1 MKYREL
7 FFNPRIMAIGVM
19 GFASGLPLS
28 LSDSTLQAWLTV
40 ENVSIASIGMFSLVG
55 FPYLFKFVWAPLLD
69 CFNLGFL
76 GRRKDWVFVFQLC
89 VAASLIWMGQMDFA
103 QNQLYIVGA
112 IAFSIA
118 LFSASQDIVVDA
130 YRADASLP
138 DERALA
144 AAISVT
150 GYRIA
155 MIVSGAGALI
165 AAQTIGFSMVYSIL
179 GFLMVLCALLN
190 FVFPQ
195 VQGNPSSEGYGMKS
209 LAAPFFDL
217 INRKEF
223 FLIMFLVLSY
233 KLGDAFAGR
242 LTTTFLLRHLE
253 FSLVDVGSINKALGL
268 AASII
273 GAIYGGV
280 IVFRFGLYRSLLYFG
295 VLQAVTNLG
304 FFILSLFEKNY
315 FGLVAVIGLENL
327 AGGMGTAAFIAFLM
341 NICNKSY
348 TATQFA
354 ILTAFASLGRVFSGP
369 PSGFLVESY
378 GWSWFYIFSFLVALP
393 SIIVLKIYNVQLH
406 AYFSQENK

>member
-7 FFNPRIMAIGVM
+7 FFNPRIMAIGIM

-40 ENVSIASIGMFSLVG
+40 ENISIASIGMFSLVG
-55 FPYLFKFVWAPLLD
+55 LPYLFKFAWAPLLD
-69 CFNLGFL
+69 WLNLGFL
-76 GRRKDWVFVFQLC
+76 GRRKDWIFVFQLC
-89 VAASLIWMGQMDFA
+89 VAASLLCMGQMDFA
-103 QNQLYIVGA
+103 DNRLYIVGA

-130 YRADASLP
+130 YRADVSKAN
-138 DERALA
+138 ERAFA

-165 AAQTIGFSMVYSIL
+165 AAQTFGFSVVYSIL
-179 GFLMVLCALLN
+179 GCLMVFCALLN
-190 FVFPQ
+190 FVFPK
-195 VQGNPSSEGYGMKS
+195 VQGNEPSGYGLKS
-209 LAAPFFDL
+209 LAAPFYDL
-217 INRKEF
+217 IFRKEF
-223 FLIMFLVLSY
+223 LLIIFLVLSY

-280 IVFRFGLYRSLLYFG
+280 IVYRFGLYRSLLYFG
-295 VLQAVTNLG
+295 VLQALTNLG
-304 FFILSLFEKNY
+304 FFVLSLCEKNY

-341 NICNKSY
+341 NICNKSF

-354 ILTAFASLGRVFSGP
+354 ILTAVASLGRVFSGP
-369 PSGFLVESY
+369 PSGFLVEAY
-378 GWSWFYIFSFLVALP
+378 GWSWFFIFSFLVALP
-393 SIIVLKIYNVQLH
+393 SIAVLRIYRVRLDG
-406 AYFSQENK
+406 YFSKEFK

>member
-1 MKYREL
+1 
-7 FFNPRIMAIGVM
+7 M

-40 ENVSIASIGMFSLVG
+40 ENISIASIGMFSLVG
-55 FPYLFKFVWAPLLD
+55 FPYLFKFAWAPILD
-69 CFNLGFL
+69 WLNLGFL
-76 GRRKDWVFVFQLC
+76 GRRKDWIFVFQLC
-89 VAASLIWMGQMDFA
+89 VAASLLCMGQMDFA
-103 QNQLYIVGA
+103 ENQLYIVGA
-112 IAFSIA
+112 IAFLIA

-130 YRADASLP
+130 YRADVSKAN
-138 DERALA
+138 ERAFA

-165 AAQTIGFSMVYSIL
+165 GAQTFGFSVVYSVL
-179 GFLMVLCALLN
+179 GCLMVFCALLN
-190 FVFPQ
+190 FVFPK
-195 VQGNPSSEGYGMKS
+195 VQSNDPSGGYGLKS
-209 LAAPFFDL
+209 LAAPFYDL
-217 INRKEF
+217 IFRKEF
-223 FLIMFLVLSY
+223 LLIIFLVLSY

-280 IVFRFGLYRSLLYFG
+280 IVYRFGLYRSLLYFG
-295 VLQAVTNLG
+295 VLQALTNLG
-304 FFILSLFEKNY
+304 FFVLSLFEKNY

-354 ILTAFASLGRVFSGP
+354 ILTAVASLGRVFSGP
-369 PSGFLVESY
+369 PSGFLVEAY
-378 GWSWFYIFSFLVALP
+378 GWSWFFIFSFLVAIP
-393 SIIVLKIYNVQLH
+393 SIVVLRIYRVRLDG
-406 AYFSQENK
+406 YFSKELK

>member
-1 MKYREL
+1 
-7 FFNPRIMAIGVM
+7 
-19 GFASGLPLS
+19 
-28 LSDSTLQAWLTV
+28 
-40 ENVSIASIGMFSLVG
+40 MFSLVG
-55 FPYLFKFVWAPLLD
+55 FPYLFKFAWAPLLD
-69 CFNLGFL
+69 WLNLGFL
-76 GRRKDWVFVFQLC
+76 GRRKDWIFVFQLC
-89 VAASLIWMGQMDFA
+89 VAASLLCMGQMDFA
-103 QNQLYIVGA
+103 ENQLYIVGA

-130 YRADASLP
+130 YRADVSKAN
-138 DERALA
+138 ERAFA

-165 AAQTIGFSMVYSIL
+165 GAQTFGFSVVYSVL
-179 GFLMVLCALLN
+179 GCLMVFCALLN
-190 FVFPQ
+190 FVFPK
-195 VQGNPSSEGYGMKS
+195 VQSNDPSGGYGLKS
-209 LAAPFFDL
+209 LAAPFYDL
-217 INRKEF
+217 IFRKEF
-223 FLIMFLVLSY
+223 LLIIFLVLSY

-280 IVFRFGLYRSLLYFG
+280 IVYRFGLYRSLLYFG
-295 VLQAVTNLG
+295 VLQALTNLG
-304 FFILSLFEKNY
+304 FFVLSLFEKNY

-354 ILTAFASLGRVFSGP
+354 ILTAVASLGRVFSGP
-369 PSGFLVESY
+369 PSGFLVEAY
-378 GWSWFYIFSFLVALP
+378 GWSWFFIFSFLVAIP
-393 SIIVLKIYNVQLH
+393 SIVVLRIYRVRLDG
-406 AYFSQENK
+406 YFSKELK

>member
-7 FFNPRIMAIGVM
+7 FFNPRIMAIGIM

-40 ENVSIASIGMFSLVG
+40 ENISIASIGMFSLVG
-55 FPYLFKFVWAPLLD
+55 FPYLFKFAWAPLLD
-69 CFNLGFL
+69 WLNLGFL
-76 GRRKDWVFVFQLC
+76 GRRKDWIFVFQLC
-89 VAASLIWMGQMDFA
+89 VAASLLCMGQMDFA
-103 QNQLYIVGA
+103 ENQLYIVGA
-112 IAFSIA
+112 IAFLIA

-130 YRADASLP
+130 YRADVSKAN
-138 DERALA
+138 ERAFA

-165 AAQTIGFSMVYSIL
+165 AAQTFGFSVVYSVL
-179 GFLMVLCALLN
+179 GCLMVFCALLN
-190 FVFPQ
+190 FVFPK
-195 VQGNPSSEGYGMKS
+195 VQSNDPSGGYGLKS
-209 LAAPFFDL
+209 LAAPFYDL
-217 INRKEF
+217 IFRKEF
-223 FLIMFLVLSY
+223 LLIIFLVLSY

-280 IVFRFGLYRSLLYFG
+280 IVYRFGLYRSLLYFG
-295 VLQAVTNLG
+295 VLQALTNLG
-304 FFILSLFEKNY
+304 FFVLSLFEKNY

-354 ILTAFASLGRVFSGP
+354 ILTAVASLGRVFSGP
-369 PSGFLVESY
+369 PSGFLVEAY
-378 GWSWFYIFSFLVALP
+378 GWSWFFIFSFLVAIP
-393 SIIVLKIYNVQLH
+393 SIVVLRIYRVRLDG
-406 AYFSQENK
+406 YFSKELK

>member
-7 FFNPRIMAIGVM
+7 FFNPRIMAIGIM

-40 ENVSIASIGMFSLVG
+40 ENISIASIGMFSLVG
-55 FPYLFKFVWAPLLD
+55 FPYLFKFAWAPLLD
-69 CFNLGFL
+69 WLNLGFL
-76 GRRKDWVFVFQLC
+76 GRRKDWIFVFQLC
-89 VAASLIWMGQMDFA
+89 VAASLLCMGQMDFA
-103 QNQLYIVGA
+103 ENQLYIVGA
-112 IAFSIA
+112 IAFLIA

-130 YRADASLP
+130 YRADVSKAN
-138 DERALA
+138 ERAFA

-165 AAQTIGFSMVYSIL
+165 GAQTFGFSVVYSVL
-179 GFLMVLCALLN
+179 GCLMVFCALLN
-190 FVFPQ
+190 FVFPK
-195 VQGNPSSEGYGMKS
+195 VQSNDPSGGYGLKS
-209 LAAPFFDL
+209 LAAPFYDL
-217 INRKEF
+217 IFRKEF
-223 FLIMFLVLSY
+223 LLIIFLVLSY

-280 IVFRFGLYRSLLYFG
+280 IVYRFGLYRSLLYFG
-295 VLQAVTNLG
+295 VLQALTNLG
-304 FFILSLFEKNY
+304 FFVLSLFEKNY

-354 ILTAFASLGRVFSGP
+354 ILTAVASLGRVFSGP
-369 PSGFLVESY
+369 PSGFLVEAY
-378 GWSWFYIFSFLVALP
+378 GWSWFFIFSFLVAIP
-393 SIIVLKIYNVQLH
+393 SIVVLRIYRVRLDG
-406 AYFSQENK
+406 YFSKELK

>member
-7 FFNPRIMAIGVM
+7 FFNPRIMAIGIM

-40 ENVSIASIGMFSLVG
+40 ENISIASIGMFSLVG
-55 FPYLFKFVWAPLLD
+55 FPYLFKFAWAPLLD
-69 CFNLGFL
+69 WLNLGFL
-76 GRRKDWVFVFQLC
+76 GRRKDWIFVFQLC
-89 VAASLIWMGQMDFA
+89 VAASLLCMGQMDFA
-103 QNQLYIVGA
+103 ENQLYIVGA

-130 YRADASLP
+130 YRADVSKAN
-138 DERALA
+138 ERAFA

-165 AAQTIGFSMVYSIL
+165 GAQTFGFSVVYSVL
-179 GFLMVLCALLN
+179 GCLMVFCALLN
-190 FVFPQ
+190 FVFPK
-195 VQGNPSSEGYGMKS
+195 VQSNDPSGGYGLKS
-209 LAAPFFDL
+209 LAAPFYDL
-217 INRKEF
+217 IFRKEF
-223 FLIMFLVLSY
+223 LLIIFLVLSY

-280 IVFRFGLYRSLLYFG
+280 IVYRFGLYRSLLYFG
-295 VLQAVTNLG
+295 VLQALTNLG
-304 FFILSLFEKNY
+304 FFVLSLFEKNY

-354 ILTAFASLGRVFSGP
+354 ILTAVASLGRVFSGP
-369 PSGFLVESY
+369 PSGFLVEAY
-378 GWSWFYIFSFLVALP
+378 GWSWFFIFSFLVAIP
-393 SIIVLKIYNVQLH
+393 SIVVLRIYRVRLDG
-406 AYFSQENK
+406 YFSKELK

>member
-7 FFNPRIMAIGVM
+7 FFNPRIMAIGIM

-40 ENVSIASIGMFSLVG
+40 ENISIASIGMFSLVG
-55 FPYLFKFVWAPLLD
+55 FPYLFKFAWAPILD
-69 CFNLGFL
+69 WLNLGFL
-76 GRRKDWVFVFQLC
+76 GRRKDWIFVFQLC
-89 VAASLIWMGQMDFA
+89 VAASLLCMGQMDFA
-103 QNQLYIVGA
+103 ENQLYIVGA
-112 IAFSIA
+112 IAFLIA

-130 YRADASLP
+130 YRADVSKAN
-138 DERALA
+138 ERAFA

-165 AAQTIGFSMVYSIL
+165 GAQTFGFSVVYSVL
-179 GFLMVLCALLN
+179 GCLMVFCALLN
-190 FVFPQ
+190 FVFPK
-195 VQGNPSSEGYGMKS
+195 VQSNGPSGGYGLKS
-209 LAAPFFDL
+209 LAAPFYDL
-217 INRKEF
+217 IFRKEF
-223 FLIMFLVLSY
+223 LLIIFLVLSY

-280 IVFRFGLYRSLLYFG
+280 IVYRFGLYRSLLYFG
-295 VLQAVTNLG
+295 VLQALTNLG
-304 FFILSLFEKNY
+304 FFVLSLFEKNY

-354 ILTAFASLGRVFSGP
+354 ILTAVASLGRVFSGP
-369 PSGFLVESY
+369 PSGFLVEAY
-378 GWSWFYIFSFLVALP
+378 GWSWFFIFSFLVAIP
-393 SIIVLKIYNVQLH
+393 SIVVLRIYRVRLDG
-406 AYFSQENK
+406 YFSKELK

>member
-7 FFNPRIMAIGVM
+7 FFNPRIMAIGIM

-40 ENVSIASIGMFSLVG
+40 ENISIASIGMFSLVG
-55 FPYLFKFVWAPLLD
+55 FPYLFKFAWAPLLD
-69 CFNLGFL
+69 WLNLGFL
-76 GRRKDWVFVFQLC
+76 GRRKDWIFVFQLC
-89 VAASLIWMGQMDFA
+89 VAASLLCMGQMDFA
-103 QNQLYIVGA
+103 ENQLYIVGA
-112 IAFSIA
+112 IAFLIA

-130 YRADASLP
+130 YRADVSKAN
-138 DERALA
+138 ERAFA

-165 AAQTIGFSMVYSIL
+165 GAQTFGFSVVYSVL
-179 GFLMVLCALLN
+179 GCLMVFCALLN
-190 FVFPQ
+190 FVFPK
-195 VQGNPSSEGYGMKS
+195 VQSNDPSGGYGLKS
-209 LAAPFFDL
+209 LAAPFYDL
-217 INRKEF
+217 IFRKEF
-223 FLIMFLVLSY
+223 LLIIFLVLSY

-280 IVFRFGLYRSLLYFG
+280 IVYRFGLYRSLLYFG
-295 VLQAVTNLG
+295 VLQALTNLG
-304 FFILSLFEKNY
+304 FFVLSLFEKNY

-354 ILTAFASLGRVFSGP
+354 ILTAVASLGRVFSGP
-369 PSGFLVESY
+369 PSGFLVETY
-378 GWSWFYIFSFLVALP
+378 GWSWFFIFSFLVAIP
-393 SIIVLKIYNVQLH
+393 SIVVLRIYRVRLDG
-406 AYFSQENK
+406 YFSKELK

>member
-7 FFNPRIMAIGVM
+7 FFNPRIMAIGIM

-40 ENVSIASIGMFSLVG
+40 ENISIASIGMFSLVG
-55 FPYLFKFVWAPLLD
+55 FPYLFKFAWAPILD
-69 CFNLGFL
+69 WLNLGFL
-76 GRRKDWVFVFQLC
+76 GRRKDWIFVFQLS
-89 VAASLIWMGQMDFA
+89 VAASLLCMGQMDFA
-103 QNQLYIVGA
+103 ENQLYIVGA
-112 IAFSIA
+112 IAFLIA

-130 YRADASLP
+130 YRADVSKAN
-138 DERALA
+138 ERAFA

-165 AAQTIGFSMVYSIL
+165 AAQTFGFSVVYSVL
-179 GFLMVLCALLN
+179 GCLMVFCALLN
-190 FVFPQ
+190 FVFPK
-195 VQGNPSSEGYGMKS
+195 VQSNDPSGGYGLKS
-209 LAAPFFDL
+209 LAAPFYDL
-217 INRKEF
+217 IFRKEF
-223 FLIMFLVLSY
+223 LLIIFLVLSY

-280 IVFRFGLYRSLLYFG
+280 IVYRFGLYRSLLYFG
-295 VLQAVTNLG
+295 VLQALTNLG
-304 FFILSLFEKNY
+304 FFVLSLFEKNY

-354 ILTAFASLGRVFSGP
+354 ILTAVASLGRVFSGP
-369 PSGFLVESY
+369 PSGFLVEAY
-378 GWSWFYIFSFLVALP
+378 GWSWFFIFSFLVAIP
-393 SIIVLKIYNVQLH
+393 SIVVLRIYRVRLDG
-406 AYFSQENK
+406 YFSKELK

>member
-7 FFNPRIMAIGVM
+7 FINPRILAIGIM

-40 ENVSIASIGMFSLVG
+40 ENVSITSIGMFSLVG
-55 FPYLFKFVWAPLLD
+55 FPYLLKFIWAPLLD
-69 CFNLGFL
+69 WLNLGFL
-76 GRRKDWVFVFQLC
+76 GRRKDWIFIFQLC
-89 VAASLIWMGQMDFA
+89 VAASLFCMGQMSFTE
-103 QNQLYIVGA
+103 NQLYIVGA

-130 YRADASLP
+130 YRADVSMAN
-138 DERALA
+138 ERALA

-165 AAQTIGFSMVYSIL
+165 AAQTIGFNIVYSLL
-179 GFLMVLCALLN
+179 GLMMVICAVLN
-190 FVFPQ
+190 FVFPN
-195 VQGNPSSEGYGMKS
+195 VQGGVSKQNQGFKS
-209 LAAPFFDL
+209 LAAPFLDL
-217 INRKEF
+217 LVRKEF
-223 FLIMFLVLSY
+223 VLIIFLVLTY

-280 IVFRFGLYRSLLYFG
+280 FVYRFGLYSSLLYFG
-295 VLQAVTNLG
+295 ILQALTNLG
-304 FFILSLFEKNY
+304 FFLLSLFEKNY
-315 FGLVAVIGLENL
+315 FGLITVIGLENL

-354 ILTAFASLGRVFSGP
+354 ILTAVASLARVFSGP

-378 GWSWFYIFSFLVALP
+378 GWSLFFIFSFLVALP
-393 SIIVLKIYNVQLH
+393 TIIVLRLYKAQLDS
-406 AYFSQENK
+406 YFSQQSI